1 MESFRRQRKK
11 LLAKENK
18 GLFQATSPFLVGV
31 KEQEGYSL
39 CSYLTG
45 IETAVKS
52 WFAVMGQ
59 EILFLTCYFFLI
71 CPCYFLFY

>member
-45 IETAVKS
+45 ID
-52 WFAVMGQ
+52 
-59 EILFLTCYFFLI
+59 
-71 CPCYFLFY
+71 P